1 MCKFGPRNLAIMA
14 LACFAAE
21 FCVAQKAPVVS
32 PEAEQHI
39 QLVTSGLTGDVVIK
53 GDEHGTKMLADRM
66 KELNVPGVSI
76 AVIHQGRI
84 EWARGFGVGSIGGS
98 PVTTET
104 MFQAGSI
111 SKPLAAMAVL
121 RLVEE
126 GKLSLDAD
134 VNTILTTWKFP
145 AYPVAAGKP
154 VTLRELLT
162 HTGGTTV
169 HGFPGYASTEP
180 VPTLVQVLN
189 GEKPANT
196 PAIRSEA
203 VPGTKWNYS
212 GGGYT
217 IIQQALIDITKEPFP
232 KLLHDTV
239 LAPIGMT
246 QSTYEQP
253 LPKEFQVYAATPYSG
268 DGKPIKGGA
277 HTYPEM
283 AAAGLWTTPTD
294 LARYAIEVERSLQ
307 GKANHVLSAEMTR
320 QMLTPGMGH
329 WGLGLKIGGSETNP
343 YFSHAGVNEGFVNNF
358 AAYEK
363 NGEGAVV
370 MTNSASG
377 GQLADEILHS
387 VAAVYGWPD
396 FQPVVRSV
404 VAVDQ
409 KTLTQYTGIYSLSP
423 NFNLAIT
430 VENGQLISQATGQ
443 GKLPLF
449 AESETMFFPKVI
461 NAEIEFPK
469 GETGPASQ
477 LILHQNGR
485 DLTAKRL
492 GDAEAK
498 KITDAAAAFD
508 KRFKDQTAAPGS
520 EAALRRMINEL
531 QAGKPDYELMS
542 PDLADAT
549 RQQLPQLQSMLN
561 GMGALQSVIF
571 KGVGPGGADIYQ
583 VNFEMGSIDYRIWLG
598 ADGKTKSA
606 NMRPSEYPNPTPVA
620 TH

>member
-1 MCKFGPRNLAIMA
+1 MCEFVSRRFALLA
-14 LACFAAE
+14 LACCVAQFS
-21 FCVAQKAPVVS
+21 VAQKAPPVS
-32 PEAEQHI
+32 PETEQHI
-39 QLVTSGLTGDVVIK
+39 QHVTSGLTGDVVIK
-53 GDEHGTKMLADRM
+53 GEEHVTHMLADRM

-76 AVIHQGRI
+76 AVIHEGKI
-84 EWARGFGVGSIGGS
+84 EWARGFGVTSIGGL
-98 PVTTET
+98 PVTAET

-111 SKPLAAMAVL
+111 SKPLAAMAAL
-121 RLVEE
+121 RLVEQ

-134 VNTILTTWKFP
+134 VNSFLTTWKFP
-145 AYPVAAGKP
+145 SDPVAAGKTL
-154 VTLRELLT
+154 TLRELLT

-169 HGFPGYASTEP
+169 HGFPGYASAEP

-203 VPGTKWNYS
+203 APGARWKYS
-212 GGGYT
+212 GGGY
-217 IIQQALIDITKEPFP
+217 IIMQQALVDVTKEPFP

-253 LPKEFQVYAATPYSG
+253 LPKEFQAYAATPYSG
-268 DGKPIKGGA
+268 DGKPVKGGA

-294 LARYAIEVERSLQ
+294 LARYAIEVQKSLE

-329 WGLGLKIGGSETNP
+329 WGFGLEIGGSEANP
-343 YFSHAGVNEGFVNNF
+343 YFTHGGVNEGFVNNF

-377 GQLADEILHS
+377 GLIANEILHS

-396 FQPVVRSV
+396 FQPTIRTVVSV
-404 VAVDQ
+404 DPKILA
-409 KTLTQYTGIYSLSP
+409 QYVGIYALAP
-423 NFNLAIT
+423 TFNMTIT
-430 VENGQLISQATGQ
+430 LVDGQLISQATGQ
-443 GKLPLF
+443 GKVPLF

-469 GETGPASQ
+469 DEKGSASK
-477 LILHQNGR
+477 LTLHQNGR
-485 DLTAKRL
+485 DMTGKRL
-492 GDAEAK
+492 DDAEAK
-498 KITDAAAAFD
+498 KIADVAAAFD

-520 EAALRRMINEL
+520 EAAVLRMIDEL
-531 QAGKPDYELMS
+531 QTGKPNYDRMS
-542 PDLADAT
+542 PGLADAT
-549 RQQLPQLQSMLN
+549 RQQLPQLQSMLA

-583 VNFEMGSIDYRIWLG
+583 VNFEKGSIDYRIWLG
-598 ADGKTKSA
+598 ADGKTVSA
-606 NMRPSEYPNPTPVA
+606 NLRPSEYPTPSQAPT
-620 TH
+620 H